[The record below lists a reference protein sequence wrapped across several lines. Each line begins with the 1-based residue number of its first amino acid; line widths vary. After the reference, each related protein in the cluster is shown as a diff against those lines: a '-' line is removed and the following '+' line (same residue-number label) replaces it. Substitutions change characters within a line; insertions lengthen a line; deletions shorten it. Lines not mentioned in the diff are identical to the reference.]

1 LKEHLKA
8 LPGEDEMDSL
18 SYKGRAIGQIECLV
32 LTVGAVPVECTA
44 LVVEDN
50 EKPFSFGLQTL
61 KSLKCVINMEKHHL
75 VLGKT
80 DREEI
85 PFVGSGSTVAGE

>member
-1 LKEHLKA
+1 MYKLKCYYFS
-8 LPGEDEMDSL
+8 EDS
-18 SYKGRAIGQIECLV
+18 
-32 LTVGAVPVECTA
+32 
-44 LVVEDN
+44 

-61 KSLKCVINMEKHHL
+61 KSLKVRVLQQGFYPCWGSWDHCELQFSLLPKSICSLQCVINMEKHHL

-85 PFVGSGSTVAGE
+85 PFVGSGSAAEGEQ

>member
-1 LKEHLKA
+1 MCKSKCCYFSE
-8 LPGEDEMDSL
+8 G
-18 SYKGRAIGQIECLV
+18 
-32 LTVGAVPVECTA
+32 
-44 LVVEDN
+44 N

-61 KSLKCVINMEKHHL
+61 RSLKVGFSSRAFTHGGGAGITVNCSFPSYNSIYSLQCVINMEKHHL

-85 PFVGSGSTVAGE
+85 PFVGSGSAVAGDQ